1 MCYKGI
7 KIVNMIVFFTGVFAA
22 LETVLSAV
30 VLHAAPCD
38 FAGLVPP
45 TTAATG
51 TVSIQEHRAKPTIQT
66 AEGK

>member
-7 KIVNMIVFFTGVFAA
+7 KIVNMIVFFTGIFAA

-30 VLHAAPCD
+30 VLYAAPCD
-38 FAGLVPP
+38 FAGLIPLT
-45 TTAATG
+45 TTAAG
-51 TVSIQEHRAKPTIQT
+51 TVFIQKHGAKPAIQT